1 MRQVLVSRPALAQLD
16 ELPSKERRRVVRGL
30 EALGEDPFTPR
41 SGCDIKKL
49 EVGTPPKYRLRVG
62 EWRAVYVVEP
72 AEVRAISIF
81 RRGQGY
87 RIE

>member
-1 MRQVLVSRPALAQLD
+1 MRRVLVSRPALSQLD
-16 ELPSKERRRVVRGL
+16 ALPSKERRRVVRGL

-49 EVGTPPKYRLRVG
+49 EGGEPPKYRLRVG
-62 EWRAVYVVEP
+62 EWRAVYAVTP
-72 AEVRAISIF
+72 SEVRVLQVF
-81 RRGQGY
+81 RRGHGY

>member
-1 MRQVLVSRPALAQLD
+1 MRQVLISQSALSALN
-16 ELPSKERRRVVRGL
+16 ELPAKERRRVVRGL

-41 SGCDIKKL
+41 SGCDVKKL
-49 EVGTPPKYRLRVG
+49 EAGDPPKWRLRVG

-72 AEVRAISIF
+72 REVRVIEIF
-81 RRGQGY
+81 RRGRGY

>member
-1 MRQVLVSRPALAQLD
+1 MRRVLISRPALSQLD

-30 EALGEDPFTPR
+30 EALGTDPFTPR
-41 SGCDIKKL
+41 SGCDVKKL
-49 EVGTPPKYRLRVG
+49 EGGDPAKYRLRVG
-62 EWRAVYVVEP
+62 EWRAVYVVIED
-72 AEVRAISIF
+72 EIRIISIF